1 MLRTCNR
8 CGRVIGYNSYFHAYV
23 CPFCG
28 NHQEVK
34 TEKTETINRDDLI
47 KGLECL
53 MLYEGINRES
63 CESGS
68 KEGCLRKII
77 KDVLSIINEQQELEV

>member
-1 MLRTCNR
+1 MLRTCNE
-8 CGRVIGYNSYFHAYV
+8 CGIVS
-23 CPFCG
+23 G

-63 CESGS
+63 CEDCPYSGS
-68 KEGCLRKII
+68 KEGCMRKII
-77 KDVLSIINEQQELEV
+77 KDVLSIMNEQKELEV